1 MAQSSTASVDAKL
14 LQIIG
19 IEVLSEKKKDIST
32 ACNGTI
38 KCKTAHEKNSE

>member
-19 IEVLSEKKKDIST
+19 IEVLSVRNHTHS
-32 ACNGTI
+32 
-38 KCKTAHEKNSE
+38 